1 MENLTI
7 ALRSIM
13 KNKNRNFLTMLGI
26 IIGIASVIAIL
37 AVGDGFTQ
45 NITKEL
51 GKDNASNK
59 VSLSYITNSS
69 DLNSTDGFTQGD
81 AALMS
86 DVDGVESVKLTSYDN
101 TRSVKLSNRS
111 NSTKTYLGPVKK
123 SSDGPK
129 AAVKSLLDD
138 KNSMNIIISHSI
150 KKDLFKGESAIGK
163 PVQIGD
169 DVFVVQGVSDGGDEY
184 SANILVSKGTYK
196 RIFNANANK
205 DQAKLTIENGKNK
218 KKVSKAVLKKIKAN
232 GEFRHEGKYRIDDP
246 TKEMKSFQKVL
257 NSVTYFV
264 ALVAG
269 ISLLIAGIGVMNV
282 MYITVSERRNE
293 IGIRRAFGATGN
305 NIRNQFLTESIVL
318 CVIGGIIGII
328 LGYLAVLVIN
338 AFLPFKAVITIYSIL
353 ISLLVS
359 SAVGLL
365 FGFIPSNKAAKSSL
379 VGLLKEE

>member
-13 KNKNRNFLTMLGI
+13 KNKNRNLLTMLGI
-26 IIGIASVIAIL
+26 IIGIASVISIL

-45 NITKEL
+45 SITKEL

-59 VSLSYITNSS
+59 VSLSYVTNST
-69 DLNSTDGFTQGD
+69 DLNSIDGFTQGD

-86 DVDGVESVKLTSYDN
+86 DVDGVQSVKLSSYDN
-101 TRSVKLSNRS
+101 TKSVKLSYRG
-111 NSTKTYLGPVKK
+111 NSSKTYLGPIKK

-129 AAVKSLLDD
+129 NVKKSILND
-138 KNSMNIIISHSI
+138 KNSYDVIISQSV
-150 KKDLFKGESAIGK
+150 KKDLFKKSSAIGK
-163 PVQIGD
+163 PIQIGED
-169 DVFVVQGVSDGGDEY
+169 MFIVRGVSDGGDEY
-184 SANILVSKGTYK
+184 SANVLVSKGTYK
-196 RIFNANANK
+196 RIFSANSNK

-232 GEFRHEGKYRIDDP
+232 GEYRREGKYHIDDP
-246 TKEMKSFQKVL
+246 TKSMKSFQKVL

-328 LGYLAVLVIN
+328 LGYLAVLIIN

>member
-13 KNKNRNFLTMLGI
+13 KNKNRNLLTMLGI
-26 IIGIASVIAIL
+26 IIGIASVISIL

-45 NITKEL
+45 SITKEL

-59 VSLSYITNSS
+59 VSLSYATNSN
-69 DLNSTDGFTQGD
+69 DLNSTDGFTKGD

-101 TRSVKLSNRS
+101 TRSVKLSNRG
-111 NSTKTYLGPVKK
+111 NSSKTYLGPISK

-129 AAVKSLLDD
+129 NVKKAMLND
-138 KNSMNIIISHSI
+138 KNSYDILISKGV
-150 KKDLFKGESAIGK
+150 KKDLFKNESAVGK

-169 DVFVVQGVSDGGDEY
+169 DMFIVQGVFDGGDEY
-184 SANILVSKGTYK
+184 SANVFVSKGTYK

-218 KKVSKAVLKKIKAN
+218 KKVAKAVLKKIKAN
-232 GEFRHEGKYRIDDP
+232 GEFRREGKYSIDDP
-246 TKEMKSFQKVL
+246 TKSMKSFQKVL

-328 LGYLAVLVIN
+328 LGYLAVLIIN

-365 FGFIPSNKAAKSSL
+365 FGFIPSNKAAKASL

>member
-7 ALRSIM
+7 ALRSIL
-13 KNKNRNFLTMLGI
+13 KNKNRNLLTMLGI
-26 IIGIASVIAIL
+26 IIGIASVISIL

-45 NITKEL
+45 SVTKDL

-59 VSLSYITNSS
+59 VTLSFASKSS
-69 DLNSTDGFTQGD
+69 DLNSSDGFTSSD
-81 AALMS
+81 ATLLS
-86 DVDGVESVKLTSYDN
+86 EVKGVDSVKLSSYDN
-101 TRSVKLSNRS
+101 TTSAKLSYRDNHF
-111 NSTKTYLGPVKK
+111 KTYISPIKK
-123 SSDGPK
+123 SAKVS
-129 AAVKSLLDD
+129 KSAEQLLNSD
-138 KNSMNIIISHSI
+138 KNSFDILISNRLKKKLFHS
-150 KKDLFKGESAIGK
+150 DSALNK
-163 PVQIGD
+163 PIQIGD
-169 DVFVVQGVSDGGDEY
+169 DMFVVKGTFSADEY
-184 SANILVSKGTYK
+184 SNNAYISKSTYNH
-196 RIFNANANK
+196 IFNVSNSK
-205 DQAKLTIENGKNK
+205 DLAKLTIEHGQNK
-218 KKVSKAVLKKIKAN
+218 HKVAKAALKKVKAN
-232 GEFRHEGKYRIDDP
+232 GEFKHSGTYHIEDP
-246 TKEMKSFQKVL
+246 TKAMKSFQKVL

-305 NIRNQFLTESIVL
+305 NIRNQFLTESVVL
-318 CVIGGIIGII
+318 CIIGGILGII
-328 LGYLAVLVIN
+328 LGYIAVLIIN
-338 AFLPFKAVITIYSIL
+338 TFLPFKAVITIYSIL